1 MQQLLH
7 SSQEMAA
14 PMLSTSLH
22 VSGNSA
28 EHCKP
33 PHVRFA
39 QEEAISAA
47 EIAMPN
53 LQSRECVHGGAR
65 LRQRFSC
72 VKLAMG
78 AYYAISRYKWEGAG
92 YTMAVKRKVAFQ
104 AAIEYIS
111 HEWRG
116 RNCSYFFMCIK
127 GASNFGRYMYDS
139 SSPARSRMRR
149 APPHKPTVKCR
160 RAEVPHKEWNAEQ
173 DRAARAREPNPKAV
187 E

>member
-53 LQSRECVHGGAR
+53 LQSREFVHGGAR
-65 LRQRFSC
+65 L
-72 VKLAMG
+72 LATLLLRETRDG
-78 AYYAISRYKWEGAG
+78 SLL
-92 YTMAVKRKVAFQ
+92 
-104 AAIEYIS
+104 
-111 HEWRG
+111 
-116 RNCSYFFMCIK
+116 RN
-127 GASNFGRYMYDS
+127 
-139 SSPARSRMRR
+139 
-149 APPHKPTVKCR
+149 
-160 RAEVPHKEWNAEQ
+160 
-173 DRAARAREPNPKAV
+173 
-187 E
+187 